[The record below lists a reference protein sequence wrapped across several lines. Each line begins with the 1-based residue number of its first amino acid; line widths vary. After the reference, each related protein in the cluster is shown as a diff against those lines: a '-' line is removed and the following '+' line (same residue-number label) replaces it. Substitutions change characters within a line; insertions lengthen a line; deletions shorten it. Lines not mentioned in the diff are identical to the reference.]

1 MKKQNIIKAIFRGVL
16 FVTLLVIFYLMYMR
30 TAVEQYTKGG
40 TTISQTSK
48 KLSKFQSPTFIFCPD
63 PPFKL
68 SFFKNHSVTS
78 LGVEKYFWVF
88 KHTWKMFENHS
99 APELY
104 MEMSH
109 HLGSDWKIL
118 MIDVNLDPDR

>member
-1 MKKQNIIKAIFRGVL
+1 
-16 FVTLLVIFYLMYMR
+16 MR
-30 TAVEQYTKGG
+30 TAIEQFTKAS
-40 TTISQTSK
+40 TTISQTPK
-48 KLSKFQSPTFIFCPD
+48 KLSKLEAPIFMLCPD

-68 SFFKNHSVTS
+68 SFFKNHSVRS
-78 LGVEKYFWVF
+78 LGVEKYFWF
-88 KHTWKMFENHS
+88 FPKSQKIFENHL
-99 APELY
+99 APDVC

>member
-1 MKKQNIIKAIFRGVL
+1 MKKQSLIKAIFRGVVFL
-16 FVTLLVIFYLMYMR
+16 TLLIMFYLMYMR
-30 TAVEQYTKGG
+30 TAVEQYTNGG

-48 KLSKFQSPTFIFCPD
+48 KLLKLQSPIFIFCPD
-63 PPFKL
+63 PPFKP

-109 HLGSDWKIL
+109 HLGSDWKL
-118 MIDVNLDPDR
+118 FVVEPFLDR

>member
-1 MKKQNIIKAIFRGVL
+1 MKKQTVIKARFRGVV
-16 FVTLLVIFYLMYMR
+16 FVTLLIAFDLMYMR

-48 KLSKFQSPTFIFCPD
+48 KLSKLKSPTFIFCLD
-63 PPFKL
+63 PPFKP
-68 SFFKNHSVTS
+68 SFFKNHSVTN

-88 KHTWKMFENHS
+88 PHTRKMFENHS

-109 HLGSDWKIL
+109 HLGSDWKL
-118 MIDVNLDPDR
+118 LVVEPFLDR

>member
-1 MKKQNIIKAIFRGVL
+1 MKKQNLIKAIFRGVI
-16 FVTLLVIFYLMYMR
+16 FVTLLITLYLMYMR
-30 TAVEQYTKGG
+30 TAVEQYTKGR

-48 KLSKFQSPTFIFCPD
+48 KLSKLKSPTFIFCLD
-63 PPFKL
+63 PPFKP

-88 KHTWKMFENHS
+88 PHTRKMFENHS

-104 MEMSH
+104 FEMSN
-109 HLGSDWKIL
+109 HLGSDWKL
-118 MIDVNLDPDR
+118 LVVEPFLDR

>member
-1 MKKQNIIKAIFRGVL
+1 
-16 FVTLLVIFYLMYMR
+16 MYMR
-30 TAVEQYTKGG
+30 TAIEQFAKAS
-40 TTISQTSK
+40 TTISQTPR
-48 KLSKFQSPTFIFCPD
+48 KLSKLEAPIFTLCPD

-68 SFFKNHSVTS
+68 SFFKNHSVRS
-78 LGVEKYFWVF
+78 LGVEKYFWLF
-88 KHTWKMFENHS
+88 PKSQKIFENHL
-99 APELY
+99 APDIY

>member
-1 MKKQNIIKAIFRGVL
+1 MKKQNLIKAIFRGVV
-16 FVTLLVIFYLMYMR
+16 FITLLIIFYLMYMR
-30 TAVEQYTKGG
+30 TAVEQFTKGG
-40 TTISQTSK
+40 TTISLTSK
-48 KLSKFQSPTFIFCPD
+48 KLSKLQAPTFIFCPD

-88 KHTWKMFENHS
+88 PHTRKMFENHS

-109 HLGSDWKIL
+109 HLESDWKL
-118 MIDVNLDPDR
+118 LVVEPFLDG

>member
-1 MKKQNIIKAIFRGVL
+1 MKKQNIIKAIFRGVV
-16 FVTLLVIFYLMYMR
+16 FVTLLITFYLMYMR

-48 KLSKFQSPTFIFCPD
+48 KLSKLKSPTFIFCLD
-63 PPFKL
+63 PPFKP

-88 KHTWKMFENHS
+88 PHTRKIFENHS

-104 MEMSH
+104 MEMSNR
-109 HLGSDWKIL
+109 LGSDWKL
-118 MIDVNLDPDR
+118 LVVEPFLDG

>member
-1 MKKQNIIKAIFRGVL
+1 MKKQNLIKAIFRGVV
-16 FVTLLVIFYLMYMR
+16 FVTLLMIFYLMYMQ

-48 KLSKFQSPTFIFCPD
+48 KLPKLQSPTFIFCLD
-63 PPFKL
+63 PPFKP

-88 KHTWKMFENHS
+88 PHTRKMFENHS

-109 HLGSDWKIL
+109 HLESDWKL
-118 MIDVNLDPDR
+118 LVVEPSLDG